1 MQATMNLQYLRA
13 KLDRLNEQIVSRIK
27 DRSRF
32 VINEAVYRTGAIPIR
47 NQTNVS
53 LMEWALAGMERY
65 HATLGRY
72 ELPDQLPLRND
83 VITESP
89 VQRRVDMPLLPV
101 ITPPPRDELFR
112 FYTSILPEFCKPG
125 DDPQNYGETAY
136 ADADVL
142 VRINERIYLGAFVAR
157 SKVERVPEIIKLSD
171 DPSAIREKFRDRER
185 EAIVLE
191 RAAQAAWRY
200 MISPDVIEKV
210 FKWMIEQTIELEV
223 RYVQKMAQL

>member
-1 MQATMNLQYLRA
+1 MNLQYLRA

-32 VINEAVYRTGAIPIR
+32 VINEAVYRPGAIPIR
-47 NQTNVS
+47 NQTNKS
-53 LMEWALAGMERY
+53 LMEWALEGMERY
-65 HATLGRY
+65 HTTLGRY
-72 ELPDQLPLRND
+72 ELPDQLPLRNE
-83 VITESP
+83 VVTASP

-112 FYTSILPEFCKPG
+112 FYTALLPEFCKPG

-157 SKVERVPEIIKLSD
+157 SKVERVPDIIKLAN
-171 DPSAIREKFRDRER
+171 DPTAIREKFRDRDR

-191 RAAQAAWRY
+191 RAQQAAWRY
-200 MISPDVIEKV
+200 MINPDVMDKV
-210 FKWMIEQTIELEV
+210 FRWMIEQTIDLEV
-223 RYVQKMAQL
+223 RYVQKMAQM

>member
-1 MQATMNLQYLRA
+1 MNLPYLRA

-32 VINEAVYRTGAIPIR
+32 AINEAVYRPGAIPIR
-47 NQTNVS
+47 NQSSIS
-53 LMEWALAGMERY
+53 LMEWALEGMERY

-83 VITESP
+83 VVTASP

-112 FYTSILPEFCKPG
+112 FYTTLLPEFCKPG

-142 VRINERIYLGAFVAR
+142 VRVNERIYLGAFVAR
-157 SKVERVPEIIKLSD
+157 SKVERVPEIIRLSD

-200 MISPDVIEKV
+200 MINPDVIEKV
-210 FKWMIEQTIELEV
+210 FRWMIEQTIDLEV
-223 RYVQKMAQL
+223 RYVQQMARL